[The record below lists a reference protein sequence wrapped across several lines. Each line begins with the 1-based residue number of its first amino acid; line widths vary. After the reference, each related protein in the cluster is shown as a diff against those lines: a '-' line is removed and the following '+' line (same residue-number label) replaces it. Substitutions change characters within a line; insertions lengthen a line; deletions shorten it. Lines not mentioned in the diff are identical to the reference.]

1 MNKFAI
7 VRQSARRA
15 AVVAAAVAAASA
27 AVPALAAPPVLTD
40 LTAAVDFSTA
50 GAAVLAVGASLIVVY
65 ITIKAA
71 GFVIGMVRRG

>member
-7 VRQSARRA
+7 VRQTTRRAA
-15 AVVAAAVAAASA
+15 AVVAAVTAGAASL
-27 AVPALAAPPVLTD
+27 PALAAPPVLTD

-50 GAAVLAVGASLIVVY
+50 GTAVLAVGASLIVVY

-71 GFVIGMVRRG
+71 GFVIGMVKRG